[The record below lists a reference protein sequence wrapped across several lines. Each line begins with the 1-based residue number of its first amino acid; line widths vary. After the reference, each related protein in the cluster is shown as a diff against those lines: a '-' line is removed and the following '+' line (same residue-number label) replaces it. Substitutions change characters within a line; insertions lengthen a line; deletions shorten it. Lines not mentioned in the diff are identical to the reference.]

1 MSGGGMK
8 TIFKL
13 LVAAVLINASVRAA
27 LVAKSYYELKETAQ
41 QAVLF
46 GANTNVGVIR
56 DRILEKAT
64 ELKLPVGPKDVI
76 VKRQGT
82 RTWADASY
90 RQPVEFFPKQEY
102 PVDLSFSVEGYSMV
116 LGQ

>member
-1 MSGGGMK
+1 MARMP
-8 TIFKL
+8 
-13 LVAAVLINASVRAA
+13 AV
-27 LVAKSYYELKETAQ
+27 ELE
-41 QAVLF
+41 
-46 GANTNVGVIR
+46 
-56 DRILEKAT
+56 
-64 ELKLPVGPKDVI
+64 LPVGPKDVT

-90 RQPVEFFPKQEY
+90 RQAVELFPNQEY